1 MTEYSVEI
9 KQTVCYGD
17 IWSRPD
23 AREVQPM
30 CGGETMSSLLFI
42 ARVTNKAK
50 SSSWH
55 QSDINHREF
64 TKPRAIFKNQTIHI
78 SRVKCNFQ
86 IL

>member
-9 KQTVCYGD
+9 KQTVRYGD

-23 AREVQPM
+23 AREVQLM
-30 CGGETMSSLLFI
+30 CGGETTSSLLFI

-55 QSDINHREF
+55 PSDMNHRDF
-64 TKPRAIFKNQTIHI
+64 TNPRAIFENQTTHI